1 MGGVAADVTN
11 IGRQLGRYLRP
22 LEKWG
27 GRGGGWEK
35 KNTKQNIYAKE
46 KVKKKNSCRKKVQLW
61 LSLSFFQ
68 KVWSE
73 INNE

>member
-27 GRGGGWEK
+27 GGGGKKKKQNKTKHLCKGEGKEK
-35 KNTKQNIYAKE
+35 K
-46 KVKKKNSCRKKVQLW
+46 
-61 LSLSFFQ
+61 FM
-68 KVWSE
+68 
-73 INNE
+73 

>member
-27 GRGGGWEK
+27 GRGGGGK
-35 KNTKQNIYAKE
+35 KKKKQNKTFMQ
-46 KVKKKNSCRKKVQLW
+46 RRR
-61 LSLSFFQ
+61 
-68 KVWSE
+68 
-73 INNE
+73 

>member
-27 GRGGGWEK
+27 GGGVGK
-35 KNTKQNIYAKE
+35 KKTKQNKTFMQ
-46 KVKKKNSCRKKVQLW
+46 RRR
-61 LSLSFFQ
+61 
-68 KVWSE
+68 
-73 INNE
+73 